1 MRKPATNRLVAS
13 GDVASHVTF
22 GGAGRSWSPWRTV
35 VGFGVVSLAA
45 DMVYQ
50 GARSVTGP
58 LLASLGASAVLVGLV
73 SGAGEAMA
81 LLLRIVSGSWADR
94 SGRYW
99 TLTFAGYALTVIC
112 VPALAITPFLAGAG
126 LALACVLILGE
137 RVGKAVRS
145 PAKTALLAHAAAA
158 VGLGRG
164 FGVYQALDQVGA
176 VAGPLLVAAVIAA
189 AGAIWPAM
197 AVLIIPGAVAMLVLV
212 RIRRTMG
219 DPVENRDEAAQTAA
233 TDDSKGRESLLSR
246 FHGQLPHVFW
256 LFAAACAATTGGLV
270 TFAVIAYHLTQDHV
284 VAVAAVPLIY
294 AAAMGAEA
302 LAALGSGWLF
312 DRTRG
317 RVLLALPLLVA
328 AVPVLAFGGS
338 PLIVIA
344 GVLLWGAAGGV
355 LDSTVK
361 ALVADLVPASRLAT
375 AYGVFAAIQGVAA
388 IGGGVMAGA
397 LYERSLPILI
407 AAVAA
412 TQVVALI
419 LLVATFRQHQRIQTQ
434 SSLGSTSSG

>member
-1 MRKPATNRLVAS
+1 VKKPATGRPVTSGEVVSSSAS
-13 GDVASHVTF
+13 ST
-22 GGAGRSWSPWRTV
+22 AGWSWSPWRTV

-45 DMVYQ
+45 DMVYE

-73 SGAGEAMA
+73 SGAGEATA
-81 LLLRIVSGSWADR
+81 LLMRLVFGSWADR

-99 TLTFAGYALTVIC
+99 TLTFAGYALTAVC

-126 LALACVLILGE
+126 LAVACVLILGE
-137 RVGKAVRS
+137 RLGKAVRS

-164 FGVYQALDQVGA
+164 FGVHQALDQIGA
-176 VAGPLLVAAVIAA
+176 VAGPLLVAAVAAA
-189 AGAIWPAM
+189 AGTIWPAM
-197 AVLIIPGAVAMLVLV
+197 AVLIIPGAVAMLILV
-212 RIRRTMG
+212 RIWRSMG
-219 DPVENRDEAAQTAA
+219 NHVLSGEDTGPTKATADPQD
-233 TDDSKGRESLLSR
+233 RESLLSSL
-246 FHGQLPHVFW
+246 HGRLPGVFW
-256 LFAAACAATTGGLV
+256 LFAAASAAISAGLV

-284 VAVAAVPLIY
+284 VSLAAVPLIY

-312 DRTRG
+312 DRTKG
-317 RVLLALPLLVA
+317 GALLGLPLLVS
-328 AVPVLAFGGS
+328 AVPVLAFATS
-338 PLIVIA
+338 PLVAIT

-361 ALVADLVPASRLAT
+361 ALVADLVPASRRAT
-375 AYGVFAAIQGVAA
+375 AYGVFAAVQGAAA
-388 IGGGVMAGA
+388 IAGGVMAGA

-407 AAVAA
+407 AAVVA
-412 TQVVALI
+412 TQIIALV
-419 LLVATFRQHQRIQTQ
+419 LLLATLHRHQKIRAGAA
-434 SSLGSTSSG
+434 SNLP

>member
-1 MRKPATNRLVAS
+1 
-13 GDVASHVTF
+13 
-22 GGAGRSWSPWRTV
+22 
-35 VGFGVVSLAA
+35 
-45 DMVYQ
+45 MVYE

-81 LLLRIVSGSWADR
+81 LLLRVVSGSWADR

-99 TLTFAGYALTVIC
+99 TLTFAGYALTAIC
-112 VPALAITPFLAGAG
+112 VPALAFTPFVAGAG

-164 FGVYQALDQVGA
+164 FGVHQALDQVGA

-197 AVLIIPGAVAMLVLV
+197 AVLIIPGAVALLILV
-212 RIRRTMG
+212 RIRRSMG
-219 DPVENRDEAAQTAA
+219 DPVESRDEGAPIAT
-233 TDDSKGRESLLSR
+233 TDDPEHRESVLTR
-246 FHGQLPHVFW
+246 FHGRLPRVFW

-270 TFAVIAYHLTQDHV
+270 TFAVVAYHLTEDHV
-284 VAVAAVPLIY
+284 VPIAAVPLVY
-294 AAAMGAEA
+294 AAAMGAGA
-302 LAALGSGWLF
+302 VAALGSGWLF

-317 RVLLALPLLVA
+317 RILLGLPLFVA
-328 AVPVLAFGGS
+328 AVPVLAFAGS
-338 PLIVIA
+338 PLIAIS
-344 GVLLWGAAGGV
+344 GVLLWGVVAAV
-355 LDSTVK
+355 LDSTIK
-361 ALVADLVPASRLAT
+361 ALVADLVPAPRLAT
-375 AYGVFAAIQGVAA
+375 AYGVFAAVQGAAA

-397 LYERSLPILI
+397 LYERSLPMLI
-407 AAVAA
+407 VAVAA
-412 TQVVALI
+412 SQVVALI
-419 LLVATFRQHQRIQTQ
+419 LLIATLRQHQRSQTQ
-434 SSLGSTSSG
+434 TGSDAL

>member
-1 MRKPATNRLVAS
+1 M
-13 GDVASHVTF
+13 
-22 GGAGRSWSPWRTV
+22 V

-45 DMVYQ
+45 DMVYE

-99 TLTFAGYALTVIC
+99 TLTFAGYALTAIC
-112 VPALAITPFLAGAG
+112 VPALAITPFVAGAG

-164 FGVYQALDQVGA
+164 FGVHQALDQVGA

-197 AVLIIPGAVAMLVLV
+197 AVLIIPGAVALLILV
-212 RIRRTMG
+212 RIRRRMG
-219 DPVENRDEAAQTAA
+219 DPVESRDEAALTTT
-233 TDDSKGRESLLSR
+233 TDDHEHQESLLTP
-246 FHGQLPHVFW
+246 FHGRLPRVFW

-270 TFAVIAYHLTQDHV
+270 TFAVVAYHLTQDQV
-284 VAVAAVPLIY
+284 VPIAVVPLIY
-294 AAAMGAEA
+294 AAAMGAGA

-317 RVLLALPLLVA
+317 RILVGLPLLVA
-328 AVPVLAFGGS
+328 AVPVLAFAGS
-338 PLIVIA
+338 PLIA
-344 GVLLWGAAGGV
+344 MSGVLLWGVVAAV
-355 LDSTVK
+355 LDSSIK
-361 ALVADLVPASRLAT
+361 ALVADLVPAQRLAT
-375 AYGVFAAIQGVAA
+375 AYGVFAAVQGAAA

-407 AAVAA
+407 VAVAVS
-412 TQVVALI
+412 QVVALV
-419 LLVATFRQHQRIQTQ
+419 LLITTLRLHERIRTRAV
-434 SSLGSTSSG
+434 SGAR

>member
-1 MRKPATNRLVAS
+1 VRKPTPGRPVDN
-13 GDVASHVTF
+13 GDVASPMPSDTV
-22 GGAGRSWSPWRTV
+22 GQSWSPWRV
-35 VGFGVVSLAA
+35 VAGFGAVSLAA
-45 DMVYQ
+45 DMVYE

-99 TLTFAGYALTVIC
+99 SLTFAGYAMTAIC
-112 VPALAITPFLAGAG
+112 VPALAITPFIAGAG

-145 PAKTALLAHAAAA
+145 PSKTALLAHAAAV

-164 FGVYQALDQVGA
+164 FGVHKALDQAGA
-176 VAGPLLVAAVIAA
+176 VAGPLLVAAVTAA

-197 AVLIIPGAVAMLVLV
+197 AVLAVPGAMALLILAW
-212 RIRRTMG
+212 IRRSMG
-219 DPVENRDEAAQTAA
+219 DPVKRGDEAAQTGAGY
-233 TDDSKGRESLLSR
+233 DPESRQGRLSKSHGR
-246 FHGQLPHVFW
+246 LPVVFW
-256 LFAAACAATTGGLV
+256 LFAAASAATTAGLV

-284 VAVAAVPLIY
+284 VRVAAVPLIY
-294 AAAMGAEA
+294 AAAMAAAA

-317 RVLLALPLLVA
+317 RVLLGLPLLVA
-328 AVPVLAFGGS
+328 AVPALAFAGS
-338 PLIVIA
+338 PLIA
-344 GVLLWGAAGGV
+344 TTGALLWGAAGGV
-355 LDSTVK
+355 LDSSIK

-375 AYGVFAAIQGVAA
+375 AYGVFAAVQGAAA

-397 LYERSLPILI
+397 LYERSLPLLI
-407 AAVAA
+407 SAVAV
-412 TQVVALI
+412 TQVVALV
-419 LLVATFRQHQRIQTQ
+419 LLIATLHRHQ
-434 SSLGSTSSG
+434 SSV